1 MKHFLLHK
9 IKNFKQTHKKI
20 NPFLLTP
27 FYGLCGFLI
36 ILVLY
41 QFNGYSILFGTD
53 HPPGSQS
60 IEKNTSESD
69 FHDYL
74 QDLFRTEAA
83 SNTLN
88 LHFTLAD
95 PASAQ
100 ISDYPITFGE
110 VDRKSESRQLA
121 ILENVKKELE
131 NFDVSNMSISS
142 QLTYDVLI
150 DSIDLNLERAPYYY
164 YDEMLSSTNGVQ
176 NEYPILLAE
185 YTFRSKK
192 DIEDYL
198 KLLSQYDNYFDQVCN
213 FEKEKS
219 KHGLFM
225 NEKAVMNLIEQCK
238 AFLPNHSKESFL
250 ETTFLERLNEISS
263 LSEKEKN
270 SYIKQ
275 NQKILKEHVY
285 PAYQNLIT
293 VLISLKKTGKND
305 QGLCYF
311 KEGKKYYQLLVKSLT
326 GSNRTVPELQK
337 LVEIHRNQSLTELSK
352 LMNKINNNNSTKQK
366 EEKRKKSSHKLITA
380 ASYAVLPTRTPE
392 EILEDLKTKIKSAF
406 PSVPD
411 TNYTVKIVS
420 EKLQDF
426 LAPAFYLTSPLD
438 QYQDNCIY
446 INPGNNYSNIELF
459 TTLAHEGYPGHLYQ
473 TVYSYSS
480 KLPPIRYL
488 LYHGGYTEGWATYV
502 EMLSYYYAGLD
513 ENLAAALM
521 QNQDATLSLYATI
534 DMGIHYD
541 GWALGDTADF
551 LGSYGI
557 TDTSVISKIYQV
569 IIENPGNYLKYYIG
583 YLEFLQLKSQA
594 KEYYQN
600 DYSDLLFHTAV
611 LDMGSSPFYILEK
624 YLTRYYGCHNE

>member
-1 MKHFLLHK
+1 MKRFPFHK
-9 IKNFKQTHKKI
+9 IKNFQQHI
-20 NPFLLTP
+20 NPSLLTP
-27 FYGLCGFLI
+27 FFGLCGFLI
-36 ILVLY
+36 ILTLY
-41 QFNGYSILFGTD
+41 KFNGYPMLFGTA
-53 HPPGSQS
+53 HPPGSQT

-69 FHDYL
+69 FKNFL
-74 QDLFRTEAA
+74 QDIFRTEAT

-88 LHFTLAD
+88 LHFTLSN
-95 PASAQ
+95 PSSAQ
-100 ISDYPITFGE
+100 ITDYPITFGE
-110 VDRKSESRQLA
+110 ISRKSESKQLA
-121 ILENVKKELE
+121 VLENMKNELE
-131 NFDVSNMSISS
+131 TFDVSDMPVSS
-142 QLTYDVLI
+142 QLTYDVLK

-164 YDEMLSSTNGVQ
+164 YDEILSTTNGVQ

-185 YTFRSKK
+185 YSFHSKR

-198 KLLSQYDNYFDQVCN
+198 ELLSQYDDYFNQIGN

-225 NEKAVMNLIEQCK
+225 NKKAVINLIEQCK
-238 AFLPNHSKESFL
+238 AFLPDHSKESFW
-250 ETTFLERLNEISS
+250 ETTFIERLNEMQN
-263 LSEKEKN
+263 LSKKEQKL
-270 SYIKQ
+270 YIKQ
-275 NQKILKEHVY
+275 NKKILEEHVY
-285 PAYQNLIT
+285 PAYQSLIAVLNL
-293 VLISLKKTGKND
+293 LKDSGKND

-311 KEGKKYYQLLVKSLT
+311 KNGKKYYQLLVKSLT
-326 GSNRTVPELQK
+326 GSKRPVPELQK
-337 LVEIHRNQSLTELSK
+337 MVETQRNQALSELS
-352 LMNKINNNNSTKQK
+352 LLANKINNKKTTKPKAK
-366 EEKRKKSSHKLITA
+366 EPEKSSKELLSA
-380 ASYAVLPTRTPE
+380 ASYVVLPDRSPE
-392 EILEDLKTKIKSAF
+392 EILEQLKRHIKTDF

-411 TNYTVKIVS
+411 TNYTVKNVS
-420 EKLQDF
+420 DKLKDF

-438 QYQDNCIY
+438 QFQNNCIY

-502 EMLSYYYAGLD
+502 EMLSYNYAGLD

-521 QNQDATLSLYATI
+521 RNQDATLSLYATI

-551 LGSYGI
+551 LSTYGI

-569 IIENPGNYLKYYIG
+569 IIENPANYLKYYIG
-583 YLEFLQLKSQA
+583 YLEFLKLKEQS

-600 DYSDLLFHTAV
+600 DYSELLFHTAV

-624 YLTRYYGCHNE
+624 YLPRYYRCAK